1 MLVQCLQ
8 SLILSNTT
16 QSRVLWTMRKKNIEN
31 IVQKGEKRNLQ
42 QTLPLDF
49 KINFF
54 LLDGKEFPFMLFS
67 VQKLGLYLTTN
78 SPYFYGH

>member
-1 MLVQCLQ
+1 
-8 SLILSNTT
+8 
-16 QSRVLWTMRKKNIEN
+16 MRKKNIEN
-31 IVQKGEKRNLQ
+31 IVQKGEKKGNLQ
-42 QTLPLDF
+42 QTLLDF

-54 LLDGKEFPFMLFS
+54 LLDGKGFPFMLFS